1 MLKKLI
7 QVKKAI
13 YFSNSIP
20 VVDSP
25 LGMWARPRWT
35 QIRKEK
41 EEEEEEE
48 EDEIGSHVACLALVA
63 ERTGTVGP
71 PLLLDY

>member
-41 EEEEEEE
+41 EEE
-48 EDEIGSHVACLALVA
+48 DEIGSHVACLALVA